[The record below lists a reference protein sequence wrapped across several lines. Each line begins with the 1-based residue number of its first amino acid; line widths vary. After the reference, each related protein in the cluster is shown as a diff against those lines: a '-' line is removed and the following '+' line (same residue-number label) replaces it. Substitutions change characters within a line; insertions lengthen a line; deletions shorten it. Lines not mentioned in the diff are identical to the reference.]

1 MSLSW
6 YYADSQR
13 QQQGPVAD
21 SWLHNAY
28 LRAEVTA
35 NTLVWREGM
44 AQWVPL
50 SQVAAELGIKMPST
64 PPAMAQPYVP
74 RPPAAAKSG
83 GSGCLIIGI
92 ILLVGF
98 LVVGAILAAIAFPA
112 YQDYTQ
118 RARVSVALM
127 QGSALKL
134 EVATFYSA
142 QDRCPVNGD
151 EGFGTNTSYATTEIA
166 SINIGSLADGRCAVQ
181 ILFNELG
188 VADTQGAEVLY
199 SMDSELQWNGTSTL
213 PDRILPASMR

>member
-50 SQVAAELGIKMPST
+50 SQVATELGIAMPSA
-64 PPAMAQPYVP
+64 PPAMSQPYVP
-74 RPPAAAKSG
+74 RSPVAAKSG

-98 LVVGAILAAIAFPA
+98 VVVGAILAAIAFPA
-112 YQDYTQ
+112 YQEYIQ
-118 RARVSVALM
+118 RARVSGALI
-127 QGSALKL
+127 QGSGLKL
-134 EVATFYSA
+134 DVATFYSA
-142 QDRCPVNGD
+142 QDRCPVNED
-151 EGFGTNTSYATTEIA
+151 EGFGSATSYATTEIA
-166 SINIGSLADGRCAVQ
+166 SVNIGSLDDGRCAVQ
-181 ILFNELG
+181 ILFNDLG

-199 SMDSELQWNGTSTL
+199 SMDSELQWNATSTL
-213 PDRILPASMR
+213 PDRILPPSMR